1 MKLIGFPLN
10 SNLKKNNIKKKYY
23 IYFNRAIGVEDDD
36 EGEDDTVKINLI
48 E

>member
-1 MKLIGFPLN
+1 MKSIGFPLN
-10 SNLKKNNIKKKYY
+10 SNLKKNNIKKILYL
-23 IYFNRAIGVEDDD
+23 FNRAIGVEDDD